1 MIDFMG
7 MKPETARK
15 AVDTTMCAV
24 KSESSSSRGAGSA
37 PLRIESVDNWHKS
50 WNDVREL
57 IGGHGGAK
65 KLRVDNDGWLSA
77 RQVVM
82 VAFVGKSPAAYLSFI
97 VSPSK
102 DGCVEARHV
111 SHGGDHEFVKR
122 GIESQLFQATAERAN
137 ALGCKK
143 LRGFKLNSKWC

>member
-1 MIDFMG
+1 MIDITG
-7 MKPETARK
+7 MKPETALK
-15 AVDTTMCAV
+15 VVGTPMCAV

-37 PLRIESVDNWHKS
+37 LRIESVDNWHKS

-57 IGGHGGAK
+57 IGGLGGAK
-65 KLRVDNDGWLSA
+65 KLRVDKDGWLSA

-82 VAFVGKSPAAYLSFI
+82 VAFVGKTPAAYLSFI

-111 SHGGDHEFVKR
+111 SHGCDGDFLRR
-122 GIESQLFQATAERAN
+122 GIESQLYQATIERVN